1 MKVQEAMTR
10 NVLTI
15 NINASLDVAA
25 DVMSK
30 NDVGAMPVEDDG
42 KIKGML
48 TDRDIVTRAVAQ
60 RRDPIA
66 TRAGDIMTPEV
77 YACYEHEDIKDVAK
91 LMEDKQ
97 VRRAVVLS
105 EDNNPVGMISISDI
119 MIHGEKEVACEVLE
133 HVSVPV
139 HSMPR
144 EKQPRYGRSMW

>member
-1 MKVQEAMTR
+1 MKIKEAMTT
-10 NVLTI
+10 NLLTI

-30 NDVGAMPVEDDG
+30 NDIGAMPVEDNG

-48 TDRDIVTRAVAQ
+48 TDRDIVLRAVAQ

-77 YACYEHEDIKDVAK
+77 YACYEEQEIKDVAK
-91 LMEDKQ
+91 IMEEKQ
-97 VRRAVVLS
+97 VRRALVLS
-105 EDNNPVGMISISDI
+105 ADNKPVGMISIGDI

-144 EKQPRYGRSMW
+144 EKQPKYSRSMW